1 MLKMAKKIILITLAV
16 LIVFFVASIIY
27 FEIDPVNTNINYNP
41 ADSQKETDKTIR
53 FNSDGKLKIL
63 HIADTHLNYDKHFDS
78 SIWVIA
84 NACDIEKPD
93 LVVLTGDNTHP
104 NEVPEKTKELINA
117 LMNIFDSRNIPVAVT
132 FGNHDV
138 ETGPMTREDIMNYY
152 NTFSCVIST
161 DNSENFHNCATLN
174 VPVLA
179 SDSDKVK
186 FNLWVFDSGDNDED
200 DPRHYDR
207 VRTEQIEWYKETSA
221 KLKEANGGETVNSV
235 VFQHIIVP
243 EIYDV
248 LKKVDSKQLYSV
260 EHIYNEGEY
269 YTFDPE
275 EVNYGMLNEK
285 PCPGYYN
292 DGQFDALVETGDV
305 LAMFT
310 GHDHTNAFGV
320 RNQNIDIYTS
330 PMTRYKGLAYTTQY
344 GYRVVEIDENDT
356 STYETRVERLYDV
369 FNFDYIKTAK
379 DNGDKYSK
387 RIAFELAVKGGAQE
401 KFMKICQSVVE
412 LFTGIQVA
420 YPDYCKISKLTNCIK

>member
-1 MLKMAKKIILITLAV
+1 MKKRNKEKVKSGKGKTVKKVILIAFLAAV
-16 LIVFFVASIIY
+16 VFFVTGIVY
-27 FEIDPVNTNINYNP
+27 FEIEPQNTNINYDA
-41 ADSQKETDKTIR
+41 ADSQKQIDKTIR

-78 SIWVIA
+78 SVWVIA
-84 NACDIEKPD
+84 EACDVEKPD

-104 NEVPEKTKELINA
+104 HEDPEKTKKLINA
-117 LMNIFDSRNIPVAVT
+117 LMNVFESRSIPVAVT
-132 FGNHDV
+132 FGNHDS
-138 ETGPMTREDIMNYY
+138 EKGPMTRNDIMDYY
-152 NTFSCVIST
+152 NTFSGTISV
-161 DNSENFHNCATLN
+161 DDSINFKNCATFN
-174 VPVLA
+174 IPVLA
-179 SDSDKVK
+179 SDSDNVK
-186 FNLWVFDSGDNDED
+186 FNLWVFDSGDYDED

-207 VRTEQIEWYKETSA
+207 VRTEQIEWYKQTAA
-221 KLKEANGGETVNSV
+221 KLKEENGGETVNSI

-248 LKKVDSKQLYSV
+248 LKKADSWQPYAVKR
-260 EHIYNEGEY
+260 IYNEDEY
-269 YTFDPE
+269 YTFDPD
-275 EVNYGMLNEK
+275 EVNYGTLNEK

-356 STYETRVERLYDV
+356 STYKTRVERLYDV
-369 FNFDYIKTAK
+369 FDFDYIETAE
-379 DNGDKYSK
+379 DNGDRYSK
-387 RIAFELAVKGGAQE
+387 RLAFELAVKGSVQE
-401 KFMKICQSVVE
+401 GFLKLYQSVVE
-412 LFTGIQVA
+412 LFTGRQVT
-420 YPDYCKISKLTNCIK
+420 YPD